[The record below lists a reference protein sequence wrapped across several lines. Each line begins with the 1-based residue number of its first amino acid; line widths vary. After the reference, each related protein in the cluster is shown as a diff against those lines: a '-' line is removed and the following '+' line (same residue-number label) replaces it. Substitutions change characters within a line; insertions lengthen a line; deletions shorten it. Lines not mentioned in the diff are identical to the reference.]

1 VTLTARSSL
10 EHVVEAVASALDKA
24 GIRAVLVGGACAAIY
39 SDGVYM
45 SEDLDLIIQSAAT
58 QRQLD
63 DAMAGIGFTRRAAQ
77 YFHDKTDFFVEFP
90 RGPLTIGHDVRIEPI
105 VLKIGRGRVL
115 AISAT
120 DSCRDR
126 LAAFYH
132 WGDRQSLDVAV
143 KIALSNRVRMTL
155 IRRWSAGEN
164 ASAKFEEFEK
174 ELDRARRRR
183 RRSRGSKARVRRKG

>member
-63 DAMAGIGFTRRAAQ
+63 
-77 YFHDKTDFFVEFP
+77 
-90 RGPLTIGHDVRIEPI
+90 
-105 VLKIGRGRVL
+105 
-115 AISAT
+115 
-120 DSCRDR
+120 
-126 LAAFYH
+126 
-132 WGDRQSLDVAV
+132 
-143 KIALSNRVRMTL
+143 
-155 IRRWSAGEN
+155 
-164 ASAKFEEFEK
+164 
-174 ELDRARRRR
+174 
-183 RRSRGSKARVRRKG
+183 